1 MGMVHSS
8 AAINTVVRNSSLD
21 AVAES
26 REVHNSPD
34 SIDISEGANVAGSLY
49 QPASQT
55 APRQTLRQTTP
66 LASPMRLSSNSL
78 ACFVVRLLRYATSCT
93 LDSRAFGGAHADVA

>member
-1 MGMVHSS
+1 MFISRVIRALPMAMVHSS

-26 REVHNSPD
+26 QEVHNSPD

-55 APRQTLRQTTP
+55 L
-66 LASPMRLSSNSL
+66 LS
-78 ACFVVRLLRYATSCT
+78 
-93 LDSRAFGGAHADVA
+93 